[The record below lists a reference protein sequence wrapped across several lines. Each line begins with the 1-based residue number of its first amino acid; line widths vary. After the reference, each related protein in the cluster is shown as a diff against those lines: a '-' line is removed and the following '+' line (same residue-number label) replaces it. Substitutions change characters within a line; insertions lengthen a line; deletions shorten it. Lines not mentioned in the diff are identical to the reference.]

1 MTEKPLPEAH
11 PLPEAPKDPQARLEE
26 AQELIAQ
33 FQEQI
38 FVRFKDYVLSI
49 ALLAPRKEDEGR
61 IPVLVLIDD
70 VESKKLAKE
79 ALREKLIKIF
89 DEEAAKI
96 DKKLLPEILLLT
108 ELWQYCYDS
117 KHEVLQDLA
126 TSQPVY
132 DTGVLQSVR
141 LAEIH
146 KQLVLQKFEKYIMC
160 YVLGG
165 SLVQG
170 TATTKSDVD
179 VFMVID
185 DTDVKKMTRT
195 ELRDK
200 LRAIITD
207 LGFQAGDMVGVKNKI
222 NIQTYILTDFWEH
235 VKEANPII
243 FTFLRDGVPFFD
255 KGVFMPWKQLLE
267 MGKVKP
273 SQEAIDLYMSSG
285 DQYLARTKLKLKE
298 IGMED
303 FFWATTTPAQAA
315 IMLYGHP
322 PPTPKELAGAMRE
335 LFVNIDKPLLQ
346 EKTVK
351 IVEHII
357 KVRKDME
364 HGDKIEITGKE
375 IDDLHKQ
382 AQTFL
387 KDIQPLFEKIQAEK
401 DAKTVTETYEH
412 TVTLIRDVLN
422 AEKISHGKDV
432 LKTFDTHIIKKGK
445 LPERFSRILEDI
457 FSAHKKSQKEPLTRA
472 QTQELAKNGAEFYKV
487 ALEYLQRKRGR
498 ELEKAKVRVEHG
510 EALAE
515 ITVLKTQALV
525 VRDVKQQQKQ
535 YGVADINA
543 QGGLG
548 VVKELTAEEY
558 EELLAKAAP
567 PEKVVLK
574 DAFFTSITTHFGKDA
589 TILYG

>member
-1 MTEKPLPEAH
+1 MTEKPLPDAH
-11 PLPEAPKDPQARLEE
+11 PLPKAPKDPQARLEE
-26 AQELIAQ
+26 AQELIAK

-38 FVRFKDYVLSI
+38 FIRFKDYVLSI

-70 VESKKLAKE
+70 IESKKLSKE

-96 DKKLLPEILLLT
+96 DKKLLPEVLLLS

-126 TSQPVY
+126 TSQPIY

-207 LGFQAGDMVGVKNKI
+207 LGFQAGEMVGVKNKI

-235 VKEANPII
+235 VKEANPTI
-243 FTFLRDGVPFFD
+243 FTFLRDGIPFFD

-285 DQYLARTKLKLKE
+285 EQYLARTKLKLKE

-315 IMLYGHP
+315 IMLHGHP
-322 PPTPKELAGAMRE
+322 PPTPKELAAALRE
-335 LFVNIDKPLLQ
+335 LFVNIDKPLME

-351 IVEHII
+351 IVESII
-357 KVRKDME
+357 KVRKDIE
-364 HGDKIEITGKE
+364 HGDKTEISGKE
-375 IDDLHKQ
+375 IDQLHKD

-412 TVTLIRDVLN
+412 TVTLVRDVLN
-422 AEKISHGKDV
+422 AEKISPGKDV
-432 LKTFDTHIIKKGK
+432 LKTFNTKIIESGK

-457 FSAHKKSQKEPLTRA
+457 FQAHKKHQKDPLTRA
-472 QTQELAKNGAEFYKV
+472 QTQELAKNGREFYKV

-498 ELEKAKVRVEHG
+498 ELERAKVRVEHG

-515 ITVLKTQALV
+515 LIILEKQALIIH
-525 VRDVKQQQKQ
+525 DVKQQEKQ
-535 YGVADINA
+535 YGVADI
-543 QGGLG
+543 QKEGSLG
-548 VVKELTAEEY
+548 VFQEIPAEEY

-574 DAFFTSITTHFGKDA
+574 DAFFTSLTTLFGKDA
-589 TILYG
+589 TVVYG